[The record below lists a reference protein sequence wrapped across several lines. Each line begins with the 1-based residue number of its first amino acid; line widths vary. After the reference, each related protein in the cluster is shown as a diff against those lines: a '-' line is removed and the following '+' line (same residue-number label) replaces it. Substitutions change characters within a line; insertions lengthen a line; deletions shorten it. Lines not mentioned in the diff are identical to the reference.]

1 MSNSSSQIPQVVL
14 KPHKKGPFVSRH
26 PWVLEKS
33 LLSTSSAVCDGQE
46 VDVVTPRGDFVA
58 RGIYNSRS
66 YLRVRLYCW
75 IPGRPL
81 DETFWR
87 QRLESAIGL
96 RRTIGYDAPE
106 GAARLVF
113 SEADGLSGLI
123 VDRYGPYLVV
133 QLAALAMAVRK
144 NTLLGHLADLVA
156 PRGIYVRTDP
166 KIARSEG
173 LEPDDGLAWG
183 EAAPA
188 SVAIQEHG
196 LAYAVDVG
204 GGGQKTG
211 YYLDQREN
219 RRAAA
224 RYLRGRRVLDMFSY
238 AGGFALTAA
247 RLGGAAEV
255 LGVDSSQRAIENA
268 RANAETNGI
277 ENVRFEV
284 GEAFQTL
291 ERYAAENR
299 RFDAVI
305 LDPPRFAGSRQSI
318 DQALRAYHRLN
329 RLGLAVLEPGGIL
342 VTCSCSGRV
351 SRNDFLDMLFG
362 VAQKTRR
369 DLQILENRGPSPDH
383 PVRVGV
389 PESEYLKCVICRV
402 E

>member
-1 MSNSSSQIPQVVL
+1 MSTSTSQVPQVVL
-14 KPHKKGPFVSRH
+14 KPHRKGPFVSRH

-33 LLSTSSAVCDGQE
+33 LLSTSPDVRDGQE

-58 RGIYNSRS
+58 RGIYNSHS
-66 YLRVRLYCW
+66 YLRVRLYSW
-75 IPGRPL
+75 TPGRPL
-81 DETFWR
+81 DDAFWR
-87 QRLESAIGL
+87 ERLQSAVAL
-96 RRTIGYDAPE
+96 RHTIGYDAPQ

-123 VDRYGPYLVV
+123 VDRYGDYLVV

-144 NTLLGHLADLVA
+144 NALIGHLADLVS

-166 KIARSEG
+166 KIVSSEG
-173 LEPDDGLAWG
+173 MEPEDGLAWG
-183 EAAPA
+183 EPAPA
-188 SVAIQEHG
+188 DVTIQEHG

-219 RRAAA
+219 RLAAA

-247 RLGGAAEV
+247 RLGSAAEV
-255 LGVDSSQRAIENA
+255 LGVDSSQRAIDNA
-268 RANAETNGI
+268 RANAAANGI

-284 GEAFQTL
+284 GEAFKTL
-291 ERYAAENR
+291 ERFAAENR
-299 RFDAVI
+299 HYDAVI

-329 RLGLAVLEPGGIL
+329 RLGVAVLETGGIL

-369 DLQILENRGPSPDH
+369 DLQILECRGPSPDH
-383 PVRVGV
+383 PVRIGV
-389 PESEYLKCVICRV
+389 PESDYLKCVICRV

>member
-1 MSNSSSQIPQVVL
+1 MSSPSSRTAQVVL
-14 KPHKKGPFVSRH
+14 KPRKKGPFVSRH

-33 LLSTSSAVCDGQE
+33 LLSVNPEVQDGQE
-46 VDVVTPRGDFVA
+46 IDVVTPRGDFIA
-58 RGIYNSRS
+58 RGIYNSHS
-66 YLRVRLYCW
+66 YLRVRLYSW
-75 IPGRPL
+75 TPGRAL
-81 DETFWR
+81 DEAFWR
-87 QRLESAIGL
+87 ERLESAVAL
-96 RRTIGYDAPE
+96 RRTIGYDAPQ

-123 VDRYGPYLVV
+123 VDRYGDYLVV

-144 NTLLGHLADLVA
+144 NVLVGHLAELIS

-173 LEPDDGLAWG
+173 MEADDGLAWG
-183 EAAPA
+183 DPAPA
-188 SVAIQEHG
+188 SVTIEEHG
-196 LAYAVDVG
+196 LVYAVDVG

-219 RRAAA
+219 RLAAA
-224 RYLRGRRVLDMFSY
+224 HYLRGRRVLDMFSY

-247 RLGGAAEV
+247 RLGNAAEV
-255 LGVDSSQRAIENA
+255 LGVDSSQRAIEHA
-268 RANAETNGI
+268 QANAAANGI
-277 ENVRFEV
+277 GNVHFEV
-284 GEAFQTL
+284 GEAFKTL
-291 ERYAAENR
+291 ERSATENR

-329 RLGLAVLEPGGIL
+329 RLGVAILEPGGIL

-351 SRNDFLDMLFG
+351 SRNDFFDMLFG

-369 DLQILENRGPSPDH
+369 DLQILESRGASPDH
-383 PVRVGV
+383 PVRVGI
-389 PESEYLKCVICRV
+389 PESDYLKCVICRV